1 MHVYHDTDA
10 EDHSITQ
17 LEFECSGR
25 KVLCVG
31 EDSWVKQGGMQDCI
45 EVYGDKGVCYSD
57 LFQGNSSQMYSLD
70 GYDYA
75 SEKAGATTG
84 WTFPIFEEAF
94 NQGYPQELTHFV
106 DCVRSGK
113 KPVSDGEYGKAR
125 AGGHPRRVPVFQRG
139 PQGGTALFLQGCQ
152 AGGQLEVSTVQ
163 RFSDDKALG
172 RYLADRIA
180 DIVRAKPDA
189 LISIAAGTSSFPLF
203 DALKAKVRAGEIS
216 FAQATFFGMDE
227 WCGLPQ
233 DARRRHGG
241 LSAPA
246 FSRRGGL

>member
-1 MHVYHDTDA
+1 MALPDGNFMHVYHDTDA

-113 KPVSDGEYGKAR
+113 KPVSDGEYGKA
-125 AGGHPRRVPVFQRG
+125 V
-139 PQGGTALFLQGCQ
+139 
-152 AGGQLEVSTVQ
+152 LEVIHAAYLSSKEGRKVELPY
-163 RFSDDKALG
+163 FSKA
-172 RYLADRIA
+172 
-180 DIVRAKPDA
+180 AKPVDNW
-189 LISIAAGTSSFPLF
+189 
-203 DALKAKVRAGEIS
+203 R
-216 FAQATFFGMDE
+216 
-227 WCGLPQ
+227 
-233 DARRRHGG
+233 
-241 LSAPA
+241 
-246 FSRRGGL
+246 